1 MIYNHYLCATE
12 TTKNH
17 IMTLFKTLSLSM
29 LLISVASCTQK
40 PEMTANYQ
48 VIPLPQEIA
57 VDSVAEGFVFNGK
70 TTITCS
76 STDESMQKNAELLA
90 SYLAESTGI
99 TPAIKNEAS
108 KNTIVLTDTLSN
120 QNSEAYNISVNS
132 DRIVIDGASPA
143 GAFYGIQTI
152 RKSIAA
158 SDSIRQGAVL
168 FPAADIF
175 DAPRFAYRGAHFD
188 TSRHFFAPDS
198 VKIFIDMIAMHNINR
213 FHWHIT
219 DDQGWRIEIKSRPE
233 LTEKGSM
240 RSGTMIGK
248 QFSTNDSIPY
258 GGFYTQDE
266 IRDIIKYA
274 ADRHIT
280 IIPEIDLPGHMLAA
294 LAAYPELGCTGG
306 PYEVWGKWGV
316 SEDVLC
322 AGNDLSYAF
331 LDDVLGEVADLF
343 PSEYIH
349 IGGDECPKARWAKC
363 PKCQAKIKALGLKSD
378 SHSTAEQ
385 KLQTHVM
392 AHASDFLSKHGR
404 KVIGWDEI
412 LEGGAPEGS
421 VIMSWRGIKGA
432 QQAAKAGHD
441 AIMTPCQYLYFDF
454 RQSDNPSDP
463 IAATWG
469 NIIVPETVY
478 NFDPIPSDLTPE
490 EAKHIIGVQANLW
503 TEYIPNFR
511 HAEYMLVPRLAAL
524 AEVQWSSA
532 PKDFDAFKNRL
543 PGIIN
548 LYELNGYNYSNYISE
563 AK

>member
-1 MIYNHYLCATE
+1 
-12 TTKNH
+12 
-17 IMTLFKTLSLSM
+17 M

-280 IIPEIDLPGHMLAA
+280 IIP
-294 LAAYPELGCTGG
+294 
-306 PYEVWGKWGV
+306 
-316 SEDVLC
+316 
-322 AGNDLSYAF
+322 
-331 LDDVLGEVADLF
+331 
-343 PSEYIH
+343 
-349 IGGDECPKARWAKC
+349 
-363 PKCQAKIKALGLKSD
+363 
-378 SHSTAEQ
+378 
-385 KLQTHVM
+385 
-392 AHASDFLSKHGR
+392 
-404 KVIGWDEI
+404 
-412 LEGGAPEGS
+412 
-421 VIMSWRGIKGA
+421 
-432 QQAAKAGHD
+432 
-441 AIMTPCQYLYFDF
+441 
-454 RQSDNPSDP
+454 
-463 IAATWG
+463 
-469 NIIVPETVY
+469 
-478 NFDPIPSDLTPE
+478 
-490 EAKHIIGVQANLW
+490 
-503 TEYIPNFR
+503 
-511 HAEYMLVPRLAAL
+511 
-524 AEVQWSSA
+524 
-532 PKDFDAFKNRL
+532 
-543 PGIIN
+543 
-548 LYELNGYNYSNYISE
+548 
-563 AK
+563 

>member
-1 MIYNHYLCATE
+1 
-12 TTKNH
+12 
-17 IMTLFKTLSLSM
+17 MTLFKTLSLSM

-132 DRIVIDGASPA
+132 D
-143 GAFYGIQTI
+143 
-152 RKSIAA
+152 
-158 SDSIRQGAVL
+158 VL

-258 GGFYTQDE
+258 GGSG
-266 IRDIIKYA
+266 RNP
-274 ADRHIT
+274 RH
-280 IIPEIDLPGHMLAA
+280 HQV
-294 LAAYPELGCTGG
+294 CRR
-306 PYEVWGKWGV
+306 
-316 SEDVLC
+316 
-322 AGNDLSYAF
+322 
-331 LDDVLGEVADLF
+331 
-343 PSEYIH
+343 PSHHY
-349 IGGDECPKARWAKC
+349 
-363 PKCQAKIKALGLKSD
+363 
-378 SHSTAEQ
+378 HS
-385 KLQTHVM
+385 
-392 AHASDFLSKHGR
+392 
-404 KVIGWDEI
+404 
-412 LEGGAPEGS
+412 
-421 VIMSWRGIKGA
+421 
-432 QQAAKAGHD
+432 
-441 AIMTPCQYLYFDF
+441 
-454 RQSDNPSDP
+454 
-463 IAATWG
+463 
-469 NIIVPETVY
+469 
-478 NFDPIPSDLTPE
+478 
-490 EAKHIIGVQANLW
+490 
-503 TEYIPNFR
+503 
-511 HAEYMLVPRLAAL
+511 
-524 AEVQWSSA
+524 
-532 PKDFDAFKNRL
+532 
-543 PGIIN
+543 
-548 LYELNGYNYSNYISE
+548 
-563 AK
+563 

>member
-1 MIYNHYLCATE
+1 
-12 TTKNH
+12 
-17 IMTLFKTLSLSM
+17 M

-70 TTITCS
+70 TTITCA

-233 LTEKGSM
+233 LTEKGSI
-240 RSGTMIGK
+240 RKGTMIGK

-306 PYEVWGKWGV
+306 PYDVWGKWGV

-392 AHASDFLSKHGR
+392 AHASDFLAKHGR

-563 AK
+563 AE